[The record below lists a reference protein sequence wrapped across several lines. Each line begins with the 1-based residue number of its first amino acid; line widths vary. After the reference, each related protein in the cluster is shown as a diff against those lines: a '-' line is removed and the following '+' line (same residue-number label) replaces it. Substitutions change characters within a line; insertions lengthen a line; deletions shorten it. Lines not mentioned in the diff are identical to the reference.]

1 MVKVRETTR
10 ECRRTSKNSEKG
22 EHMATLLL
30 FFFGC
35 CFPLATN
42 RKGVCASAHHIGYA
56 GLLIANVGLEPTARE
71 GESWRTTG

>member
-30 FFFGC
+30 FF
-35 CFPLATN
+35 LAA
-42 RKGVCASAHHIGYA
+42 ASLWLRIERVYVPPHITLDMQA
-56 GLLIANVGLEPTARE
+56 F
-71 GESWRTTG
+71 